1 MTGPY
6 LLDTSTIIWALA
18 EPERLSPPVREIFD
32 CGDTLRLSVAS
43 YWEVIIKAR
52 KGQLAIN
59 DPVAWWHKASKV
71 LGAEVLSIRAN
82 HVSALQTLPGH
93 HRDPFDRI
101 LIAQA
106 MVDGLTLV
114 TSDETIHRYSVPVH
128 W

>member
-1 MTGPY
+1 
-6 LLDTSTIIWALA
+6 
-18 EPERLSPPVREIFD
+18 
-32 CGDTLRLSVAS
+32 VAS

-59 DPVAWWHKASKV
+59 DPVAWWLKASKA

-82 HVSALQTLPGH
+82 HVSALQALPGH

-106 MVDGLTLV
+106 MADDLTLV
-114 TSDETIHRYSVPVH
+114 TTDEIIHRYSVPVH

>member
-18 EPERLSPPVREIFD
+18 EPERLPPPVREIFD
-32 CGDTLRLSVAS
+32 CGETLRLSVAS

-59 DPVAWWHKASKV
+59 DPVAWWHKASKA

-106 MVDGLTLV
+106 IADDLTLV
-114 TSDETIHRYSVPVH
+114 TNDETIQRYSVPVH